1 MNKKLIEKIYDLG
14 VSIRQAESLNKALVE
29 CMDNDYHLKP
39 IDCEHMSEIL
49 LLLMN
54 NLRSN
59 FNKIDKMIVDLS
71 IEEK

>member
-1 MNKKLIEKIYDLG
+1 
-14 VSIRQAESLNKALVE
+14 
-29 CMDNDYHLKP
+29 MDNDYHLKP

-54 NLRSN
+54 NLRSD
-59 FNKIDKMIVDLS
+59 FNEIDKMIVDLS